1 MSPHTSNNAKNVVF
15 VVALLIL
22 AGGALGVFVP
32 AGLVWV
38 AEHFVTSGAFYVI
51 AAVRVALG
59 LVLISA
65 ASVSRA
71 PKTIRFLGYLALVAG
86 ITTALI
92 GLVAMERARAIIDWW
107 LLQGSGLVRL
117 TGVLILALGG
127 FLAYACAPARRAA

>member
-1 MSPHTSNNAKNVVF
+1 MSPHTSDTAKNLAF
-15 VVALLIL
+15 VVALLIS

-32 AGLVWV
+32 AGLVWI
-38 AEHFVTSGAFYVI
+38 AEHSVTSGAFYVI

-107 LLQGSGLVRL
+107 LLQGPGFVRL
-117 TGVLILALGG
+117 TGVLILALGA